1 MLSKIWK
8 IQIFVAGQPSSE
20 YYKNKIILRLT
31 VSPDFHHKPNVSYTA
46 SDGDKGDKRTS
57 WAPAQPFWTLAAKNS
72 LFLCTRGAGIKE
84 TEFALKAY
92 FENTVIK

>member
-1 MLSKIWK
+1 MLRK
-8 IQIFVAGQPSSE
+8 IQIFLTGQLFPE
-20 YYKNKIILRLT
+20 RHKNKIVLRVT
-31 VSPDFHHKPNVSYTA
+31 VAPDFHHKPKVFFTA

-57 WAPAQPFWTLAAKNS
+57 WAPAQLFWTLAANNS
-72 LFLCTRGAGIKE
+72 LFSYTRGAGIKE

>member
-1 MLSKIWK
+1 MT
-8 IQIFVAGQPSSE
+8 GQPSPE
-20 YYKNKIILRLT
+20 DYKNKIILRLT
-31 VSPDFHHKPNVSYTA
+31 VAPDCHHKPKVSFTA
-46 SDGDKGDKRTS
+46 SEGDKGDKRSS
-57 WAPAQPFWTLAAKNS
+57 WASAQPFWTLAAKNS